1 MMIYIRY
8 AGMIDERSQCD
19 VRSYMYDCTNN
30 ILPISSHE
38 IQSWREFGHLEYL
51 LSVEQGHRRR

>member
-30 ILPISSHE
+30 ILLSSHE
-38 IQSWREFGHLEYL
+38 IQSWQEFGHLDRVSFER
-51 LSVEQGHRRR
+51 GKGGR